1 MFGVD
6 TSPATNIGAQLTP
19 YRNRYFSVSQNPFF
33 DQAQFFIPK
42 NIKSIFK
49 FGRWA
54 YNCHDYVY
62 SILSKIPDYVITD
75 IMYSPVS
82 GSEETPEAFRLSVQ
96 AWKKVM
102 DREIKLRPLLKGMV
116 KDWQVYGNSFLM
128 MYATLD
134 TYLTCMGGCG
144 RTWEEDDPNII
155 FAGYNRSTKRW
166 LHNCPTC
173 SRKVE
178 LKKYQ
183 PSNAKVKVLRAIRL
197 NPENVYIDFNPLN
210 GESTYYYKIPDAVCQ
225 KIKDGSVAF
234 RRSLPDRFIEA
245 AEGNSVLEINKG
257 WIYHFKAVGLAEDDM
272 GWGKPPI
279 MPVLRSIYHMSVVK
293 RAEEMILMEHIVP
306 LRILSPGA
314 NNGQDAGNWVDL
326 SLFTSQIQQWL
337 QVWKVDQNA
346 IPISN
351 FPVTATNIGGDARA
365 LLATPNLMEYY
376 KFAIIAGLG
385 VPREFVEGGL
395 TYSGSSMSIRMLRN
409 SVMAIRE
416 DCDEAILFI
425 KDFVRDVYNFSDIA
439 INFTDLSMADDVQKN
454 NQLLGLADKG
464 KISWKTVLQQLG
476 INSEDERKQ
485 IRNEMEQDNEIKK
498 LFAVAAAE
506 SQAETVVINARA
518 QARAEYEHWKAQH
531 EMEEREKQRNDFEM
545 QSKRRAILI
554 SLSDQD
560 LVARIMAGFA
570 SVSDIV
576 FLSNQGRIP
585 APNMQELTN
594 NVMMQQAQILSE
606 MGIDPQFMDG
616 LPSDI
621 AVKLSNN
628 VIPPRDLM
636 QMLMQMQAEAQA
648 QAAQAA
654 AEQGQQP
661 GGQGGQQGG
670 QPQGKQGPSP
680 AQQKEEA
687 KVQGYARE
695 LAGAKNPQ
703 ERAMAESKIRS
714 QDPEGYQKAMQL
726 INQKQQPAPLPNQLP
741 PRRNNGQA

>member
-6 TSPATNIGAQLTP
+6 SSPAQNIQAQLTP
-19 YRNRYFSVSQNPFF
+19 YRNRYFSTASNPFF
-33 DQAQFFIPK
+33 DQAQFFLPK
-42 NIKSIFK
+42 TIKSIFK

-54 YNCHDYVY
+54 YNCQDYVFA
-62 SILSKIPDYVITD
+62 ILSKIPDYVITD
-75 IMYSPVS
+75 VMYSPVPDS
-82 GSEETPEAFRLSVQ
+82 KETPEAFKLSLQ
-96 AWKKVM
+96 AWKRVM
-102 DREIKLRPLLKGMV
+102 DREIKLRPLMKGMV

-128 MYATLD
+128 MYALKES
-134 TYLTCMGGCG
+134 YLVCTGGCQ
-144 RTWEEDDPNII
+144 RTWEDDDPNLS
-155 FAGYNRSTKRW
+155 FSGFNRTSKQW
-166 LHNCPTC
+166 YHNCPSC
-173 SRKVE
+173 KRKVE
-178 LKKYQ
+178 LKKQQ
-183 PSNAKVKVLRAIRL
+183 PANAKVKTLRAIRL

-210 GESTYYYKIPDAVCQ
+210 GESTYYYKIPDNVRQ
-225 KIKDGSVAF
+225 KIKEGSPAF
-234 RRSLPDRFIEA
+234 RRSIPERFIEA
-245 AEGNSVLEINKG
+245 AEGDSVLEINKG
-257 WIYHFKAVGLAEDDM
+257 WLHHFKSVGLAEDDM

-306 LRILSPGA
+306 LRIISPGA
-314 NNGQDAGNWVDL
+314 NNGEDAGKWIDL
-326 SLFTSQIQQWL
+326 SMFTSQIQQWL
-337 QVWKVDQNA
+337 QIWKVDQNA

-416 DCDEAILFI
+416 DCDETIIFI
-425 KDFVRDVYNFSDIA
+425 KDFVRDVYEFNDIS
-439 INFTDLSMADDVQKN
+439 IGFTDLSMADDVQKN

-476 INSEDERKQ
+476 VSSDDERKQ
-485 IRNEMEQDNEIKK
+485 ILNEMDQDNEVKK
-498 LFAVAAAE
+498 RFAIAAAE

-518 QARAEYEHWKAQH
+518 QARAEYENWKAKH

-545 QSKRRAILI
+545 QSKRRAILM
-554 SLSDQD
+554 SLNDQD
-560 LVARIMAGFA
+560 LIARIGAGFA

-576 FLSNQGRIP
+576 FLANQGRIP
-585 APNMQELTN
+585 AQIMKELTDS
-594 NVMMQQAQILSE
+594 VMAQQAQILMN

-616 LPSDI
+616 LPSDV
-621 AVKLSNN
+621 AVRLSNN

-636 QMLMQMQAEAQA
+636 QMLMQMKAEAEA

-661 GGQGGQQGG
+661 QQGG
-670 QPQGKQGPSP
+670 KPQGGGQQGPSP

-687 KVQGYARE
+687 KVQGYAKE
-695 LAGAKNPQ
+695 LSSAGSPQ

-714 QDPEGYQKAMQL
+714 SDPEGYQKAMQL
-726 INQKQQPAPLPNQLP
+726 INHKEQPAPLPEQLP
-741 PRRNNGQA
+741 PRRDNGQA